1 MKISVDVSPNAGGS
15 VEIEDSTSVSYP
27 FTRTFK
33 ENSTILVEAKP
44 EDGYEFVNWSGDVSG
59 NENPLEITMEYHMTI
74 VANFSRIKHTL
85 TVEVDGSGHTAP
97 IAGIHSYNEGATVSL
112 TATPDSGWQFY
123 GWNGKVVNP
132 DSAIAAVIMD
142 SDKNVTAS
150 FSQIMYALT
159 MEVSG
164 NGSTSPATGTYNY
177 AEGTEISITANPD
190 SGWQF
195 DSWTDEVN
203 DPNSAATTFT
213 VNSDKSI
220 TANFSQ
226 TNTGIIGIIAGTI
239 GAGLATFFAT
249 RRQKS

>member
-1 MKISVDVSPNAGGS
+1 MKISVDVSPNIGGS
-15 VEIEDSTSVSYP
+15 VEIAGSTSVSYP
-27 FTRTFK
+27 FSRTFE

-44 EDGYEFVNWSGDVSG
+44 KDGYEFVNWSGDVSG

-85 TVEVDGSGHTAP
+85 TVEVDGSGHTDP

-112 TATPDSGWQFY
+112 TATPDSGWQFD

-132 DSAIAAVIMD
+132 DSAIAAVTMD
-142 SDKNVTAS
+142 SDKKV
-150 FSQIMYALT
+150 
-159 MEVSG
+159 
-164 NGSTSPATGTYNY
+164 
-177 AEGTEISITANPD
+177 
-190 SGWQF
+190 
-195 DSWTDEVN
+195 
-203 DPNSAATTFT
+203 
-213 VNSDKSI
+213 

-226 TNTGIIGIIAGTI
+226 TKTGIIGIIAGAI